1 MKHRGLTLR
10 SAPESKDALRKGG
23 GKWGTRDRQLARF
36 SMLTGKRQ
44 TGDMALTI
52 AGGKGA

>member
-23 GKWGTRDRQLARF
+23 GKWGTWVGSWRGFRCLQENDKLVTWR
-36 SMLTGKRQ
+36 
-44 TGDMALTI
+44 
-52 AGGKGA
+52 